1 MSWINN
7 LKQIMSDKGVN
18 IEILKNKIVENGHS
32 LSRNSIGNILNER
45 NSPKLDTM
53 QIIADALDVRL
64 DELFVDGDRRVNATS
79 TTEVD
84 GFIDFDGE
92 IYRVKSKEDFKELYK
107 RIFNGEPVLSV
118 PVEAKKE
125 NTGEVYNGQS
135 LLARTKTRRNVN
147 KLQRHVYQRFNVT
160 VSNRR
165 ELESPNNLPK
175 DIRFWVFRSR
185 HEELKAKNILQ
196 KSLKFSFNE

>member
-1 MSWINN
+1 
-7 LKQIMSDKGVN
+7 MSDKGVN

-53 QIIADALDVRL
+53 QIIADALEVQL
-64 DELFVDGDRRVNATS
+64 NELFVNGDKRENTTSATDI
-79 TTEVD
+79 D
-84 GFIDFDGE
+84 GFIDFEGQV
-92 IYRVKSKEDFKELYK
+92 YRIKSKEDFKELYK
-107 RIFNGEPVLSV
+107 KMFIGESTSSV
-118 PVEAKKE
+118 PVDIKKDVTRE
-125 NTGEVYNGQS
+125 TYNGQS

-147 KLQRHVYQRFNVT
+147 KFQRHVYQRFNVT

-165 ELESPNNLPK
+165 EMESPNNLPK

-185 HEELKAKNILQ
+185 QEESKAKNILQ
-196 KSLKFSFNE
+196 KSLNFSFNE